1 MNLPFSLIPANT
13 SLKLHII
20 RKTASIDN
28 IIVAHSIRH
37 FKYNKRKKHDCS
49 QWRLLVFKRAY
60 FIDDGSYCCPLIHGF
75 HIHVHLQKQIETK
88 FKKKGLV
95 FPYSYRWCLTAKLM
109 NCFLQALQC
118 FSDLH
123 QLGLYLIFLLRGILV
138 WGGGILIGFLP

>member
-1 MNLPFSLIPANT
+1 MAPSGVQ
-13 SLKLHII
+13 
-20 RKTASIDN
+20 AS
-28 IIVAHSIRH
+28 
-37 FKYNKRKKHDCS
+37 
-49 QWRLLVFKRAY
+49 AY
-60 FIDDGSYCCPLIHGF
+60 FREDGSYCCPLIHGF

-123 QLGLYLIFLLRGILV
+123 QLGLYLIFLLGGILV
-138 WGGGILIGFLP
+138 